1 MKHKTNSVETYRKET
16 IWHNIRKFWPYY
28 IMVIPGVIYFI
39 IFKYIPLVGSVIAFQ
54 DYSIIKGIGAS
65 NWVGLENFKKLF
77 SYSDFPRILS
87 NTIILMVMI
96 KESCKDK
103 TFRIIVTVILC
114 IFAGISIV
122 PLLTVV
128 AMSFSSKAAS
138 DMNIVNLWP
147 VDFTLS
153 SWYYILSRVDIW
165 KSFALTLVATL
176 ATTFLALL
184 ITSLMAY
191 PLAKKEFKIRRIVM
205 IFVTVTMVFKAPVV
219 PYFLVM
225 KGIGMINNPMVLVLP
240 HILTAYNMIIMRTF
254 FSNFPTEVEESARID
269 GCGCFR
275 VLWKIVLPSSKAVLA
290 SVGLFYAVTAWNQFQ
305 HPLMFIQDTKL
316 YPLQLK
322 IRQLINGGS
331 ELMSVTAA
339 QDVNYTESTLS
350 AATVVFAII
359 PIIMVYPWL
368 QKYFAKGAMLGSV
381 KG

>member
-1 MKHKTNSVETYRKET
+1 M
-16 IWHNIRKFWPYY
+16 
-28 IMVIPGVIYFI
+28 
-39 IFKYIPLVGSVIAFQ
+39 
-54 DYSIIKGIGAS
+54 
-65 NWVGLENFKKLF
+65 
-77 SYSDFPRILS
+77 
-87 NTIILMVMI
+87 
-96 KESCKDK
+96 
-103 TFRIIVTVILC
+103 
-114 IFAGISIV
+114 
-122 PLLTVV
+122 
-128 AMSFSSKAAS
+128 
-138 DMNIVNLWP
+138 
-147 VDFTLS
+147 
-153 SWYYILSRVDIW
+153 
-165 KSFALTLVATL
+165 TLVATL

-205 IFVTVTMVFKAPVV
+205 IFVTVTMVFKGPVV

>member
-1 MKHKTNSVETYRKET
+1 
-16 IWHNIRKFWPYY
+16 
-28 IMVIPGVIYFI
+28 
-39 IFKYIPLVGSVIAFQ
+39 
-54 DYSIIKGIGAS
+54 
-65 NWVGLENFKKLF
+65 
-77 SYSDFPRILS
+77 
-87 NTIILMVMI
+87 MI

-153 SWYYILSRVDIW
+153 SWYYILSRADIW

-219 PYFLVM
+219 RYFLVM

>member
-1 MKHKTNSVETYRKET
+1 
-16 IWHNIRKFWPYY
+16 
-28 IMVIPGVIYFI
+28 
-39 IFKYIPLVGSVIAFQ
+39 
-54 DYSIIKGIGAS
+54 
-65 NWVGLENFKKLF
+65 
-77 SYSDFPRILS
+77 
-87 NTIILMVMI
+87 MI

-153 SWYYILSRVDIW
+153 SWYYILSRADIW

-275 VLWKIVLPSSKAVLA
+275 VVWKIVLPSSKAVLA